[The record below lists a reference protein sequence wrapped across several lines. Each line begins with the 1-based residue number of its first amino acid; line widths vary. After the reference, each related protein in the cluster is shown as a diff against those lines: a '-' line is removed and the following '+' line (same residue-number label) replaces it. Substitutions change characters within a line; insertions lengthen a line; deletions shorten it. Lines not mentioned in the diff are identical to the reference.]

1 MSLSIQKHTSTPNM
15 YRHCYSSSPPDFFT
29 SSELLPPPTPP
40 HEALD
45 YFMAPPLLPIRPFEM
60 DSLYAPS
67 CDGGGY
73 DSPVYAGSQRVVMQ
87 KNGSVD
93 CIVTHIN
100 STGLLYPLVS
110 SPTELFDSDGSS
122 SSVTKV
128 CSTSD
133 LQGAS
138 MMQCN
143 RSESSFSNENIIEGM
158 NKICRYSP
166 KQKKERIDRYKS
178 KKNQR
183 NFNKKIKYVCRK
195 TLADRRTRIKGRFAR
210 NNEVERTSDQGGGE
224 GRFDEEGVNNWI
236 FNFSDPFSS
245 NLIS

>member
-1 MSLSIQKHTSTPNM
+1 M
-15 YRHCYSSSPPDFFT
+15 YRHCYGSSPPDFFT

-60 DSLYAPS
+60 DSLYAPT

-128 CSTSD
+128 CSTGD
-133 LQGAS
+133 LQ
-138 MMQCN
+138 
-143 RSESSFSNENIIEGM
+143 
-158 NKICRYSP
+158 
-166 KQKKERIDRYKS
+166 
-178 KKNQR
+178 
-183 NFNKKIKYVCRK
+183 YVCRK

-224 GRFDEEGVNNWI
+224 GRFDEEGVNWI